1 MSLVKRFFLNVLAIL
16 LGLAIIPI
24 ILEIGLRFFPVF
36 SGMPVNRTS
45 EVYSF
50 TPNVTIQRSSNWD
63 MSNARKRQVNNVGF
77 ISDQAYDSAAKTPLI
92 AIVGD
97 SYIEA
102 MQVDYRDTVE
112 ANLLA
117 KCAPNARVYSFGA
130 QFAPLSQYLSWVK
143 YASQTYHPQI
153 MVVNIVGNDFDE
165 SLLSHQIETNAGG
178 VPGMQ
183 FYDLS
188 RESPRMITV
197 PFKQEGWLTQVLR
210 HSVLAQYLVRN
221 VGVVNLVNDY
231 RNGINPWANSGNQ
244 SKQDVNTSN
253 KATAELTSQDSQ
265 VVAVKKDADST
276 RVGKIEKGISSAG
289 SNPSEYVGNARRA
302 YSSQKLQLSKK
313 AVDTFLSQLPEAA
326 HLPPGDI
333 VITVDAERPLIYT
346 SAGQQDLTSFFS
358 VMRGYLIQRA
368 RAQGFIVVDLR
379 PAMIKKFEISGEQF
393 EFSDD
398 NHWNANGHR
407 LMAKELY
414 QVPAIQNL
422 CQNRSH

>member
-1 MSLVKRFFLNVLAIL
+1 MSLLKRFFLNVLAIL

-36 SGMPVNRTS
+36 SGMPVNRTG

-143 YASQTYHPQI
+143 YASQTYQPQI

-183 FYDLS
+183 FYDFS
-188 RESPRMITV
+188 HESPRLVAV
-197 PFKQEGWLTQVLR
+197 PFKQEGWLTQALR
-210 HSVLAQYLVRN
+210 HSALAQYLVRN

-231 RNGINPWANSGNQ
+231 RNGINPWAGWGNQ
-244 SKQDVNTSN
+244 SKQNSNTSN
-253 KATAELTSQDSQ
+253 KAAAELTSQDSQ
-265 VVAVKKDADST
+265 VVGVNKGADST
-276 RVGKIEKGISSAG
+276 QASKIEKGISAAS
-289 SNPSEYVGNARRA
+289 SNPSEYVGNAKRA
-302 YSSQKLQLSKK
+302 YSPQKLQLAKK

-326 HLPPGDI
+326 HLPSGAI
-333 VITVDAERPLIYT
+333 VLTVDAERPLIYT

-358 VMRGYLIQRA
+358 VMREYFMQRA
-368 RAQGFIVVDLR
+368 RSQGFIVVDLR
-379 PAMIKKFEISGEQF
+379 PAMIKQFKISGEQF

-414 QVPAIQNL
+414 RVPAIQNL
-422 CQNRSH
+422 CQNSSR

>member
-1 MSLVKRFFLNVLAIL
+1 MSLIKRFFLNVLAIL

-24 ILEIGLRFFPVF
+24 ILEMGLRFFPVF

-63 MSNARKRQVNNVGF
+63 MSNARKRQVNNEGF

-102 MQVDYRDTVE
+102 MQVDYVDTVE

-143 YASQTYHPQI
+143 YASQTYQPQI

-188 RESPRMITV
+188 HESPRMVTV
-197 PFKQEGWLTQVLR
+197 PFKSEGWLTQALR

-231 RNGINPWANSGNQ
+231 RNGINPWASWGNQ
-244 SKQDVNTSN
+244 SRNNSNTPN
-253 KATAELTSQDSQ
+253 RAAAELTSQDSQ
-265 VVAVKKDADST
+265 GAGVNKGADST
-276 RVGKIEKGISSAG
+276 QANKAEKGVSVTSS
-289 SNPSEYVGNARRA
+289 PSEYVGNAKRV
-302 YSSQKLQLSKK
+302 YSPQKLELSKK
-313 AVDTFLSQLPEAA
+313 AVDTFLSQLPQAA
-326 HLPPGDI
+326 HLPPSAI
-333 VITVDAERPLIYT
+333 VLTVDAERPLIYSST
-346 SAGQQDLTSFFS
+346 GQQDLTSFFS
-358 VMRGYLIQRA
+358 VMRGYLIQQA
-368 RAQGFIVVDLR
+368 RSQGFVVVDLR
-379 PAMIKKFEISGEQF
+379 PAMIKQFKNSGEQF

-407 LMAKELY
+407 LTAKELY